1 MKHSDQQA
9 DGQFR
14 PACVQ
19 HKSHPPYERQL
30 CSSERPN
37 HVDVLFDLTVC
48 QAFGLRKCQK
58 TNTERAK
65 SSDLIWKVFL
75 LSID

>member
-1 MKHSDQQA
+1 MKISVAQQQSVKHSDQQA

-19 HKSHPPYERQL
+19 HKSHSPYDRQL

-37 HVDVLFDLTVC
+37 HVDVLFDLTVVKRLVF
-48 QAFGLRKCQK
+48 A
-58 TNTERAK
+58 NAK
-65 SSDLIWKVFL
+65 KQTLKMC
-75 LSID
+75 

>member
-1 MKHSDQQA
+1 MKISVAQQQSVKHSDQQA

-19 HKSHPPYERQL
+19 HKSHPPFERQL

-37 HVDVLFDLTVC
+37 HVDVLFDRTVC

-58 TNTERAK
+58 TNTENVLK
-65 SSDLIWKVFL
+65 VLI
-75 LSID
+75 